1 MKPGAFDP
9 LVAGARIR
17 HVRKRRGL
25 TLDQLGQMIGKP
37 APYLSQLENGRR
49 KVTEQVLSAIAG
61 ALEISPSD
69 ILDPTPPSRRASL
82 EIAVERAQEHPRY
95 SRLALPHLRPG
106 TRVPDEALEHVLAL
120 FDALL
125 EAEQAEDTSGRV
137 RRADAGTGAW
147 LADQSGHLD
156 HVERAAAEA
165 LSTTAYPGRGPITA
179 RHLVDLA
186 AGLGFTIHSVD
197 DLPSGLRA
205 VTDHD
210 RARIYIPQRNELR
223 TRQARKAILQALG
236 SVALGHKSPGG
247 LEEWFKVRVETAY
260 FAAAV
265 LVPREAAVPFLM
277 EAKAARDLSIGDLR
291 EAFYVSYEMA
301 AHRLV
306 DLLESH
312 AGIPCHLLVSDGS
325 GTVWKWYSA
334 DGVPLPRNEQG
345 GVMGMRLCRRW
356 GARQVFDSEDRFAL
370 HDQYTDTPA
379 GTFWCTTH
387 LPAGDP
393 AMAVSFGVG
402 FDDARWFRG
411 RTTSRRLES
420 LCPDGEC
427 CRPEPPLPE
436 WWESMLVSAARAQQR
451 LVGLSADP
459 WPEPDQVEVA
469 EFLERH
475 G

>member
-9 LVAGARIR
+9 LVTGARIR
-17 HVRKRRGL
+17 HFRKRRGL
-25 TLDQLGQMIGKP
+25 TLDQLGQRIGKP
-37 APYLSQLENGRR
+37 APYLSQLENGKR
-49 KVTEQVLSAIAG
+49 KVTEPVLGDIASA
-61 ALEISPSD
+61 LDVSPSD
-69 ILDPTPPSRRASL
+69 LLDPAPPNRRASL
-82 EIAVERAQEHPRY
+82 EIAIERAQEHPRY
-95 SRLALPHLRPG
+95 ARLALPHLRPG

-120 FDALL
+120 FDAVL
-125 EAEQAEDTSGRV
+125 EAEHAEDTSGRV
-137 RRADAGTGAW
+137 RRADAATGAW
-147 LADQSGHLD
+147 LAERRGRLE
-156 HVERAAAEA
+156 HVERVAAEA
-165 LSTTAYPGRGPITA
+165 LASTAYPGGGPITN

-186 AGLGFTIHSVD
+186 SGLGFGIHSVD

-223 TRQARKAILQALG
+223 TRQARKAVLQTLG
-236 SVALGHKSPGG
+236 TVALGHKPPMD
-247 LEEWFKVRVETAY
+247 LDDWFRMRVETAY

-265 LVPREAAVPFLM
+265 LVPEAAAVPFLE

-291 EAFYVSYEMA
+291 ERFYVSYEMA

-306 DLLESH
+306 DLLEH
-312 AGIPCHLLVSDGS
+312 HTGIPSHLLVSDES
-325 GTVWKWYSA
+325 GTVWKWYA
-334 DGVPLPRNEQG
+334 GDGLPLPRNEHD

-356 GARQVFDSEDRFAL
+356 GARQVFDSADRFAL
-370 HDQYTDTPA
+370 HDQYTDTAA

-387 LPAGDP
+387 LPAGEP
-393 AMAVSFGVG
+393 AMAISFGVG

-420 LCPDGEC
+420 RCPGGDC
-427 CRPEPPLPE
+427 CRPESPQPE
-436 WWESMLVSAARAQQR
+436 WWESMLVSAGRAQQR
-451 LVGLSADP
+451 LVGLSVDP
-459 WPEPDQVEVA
+459 WPEPDDVEVA